1 MNSAAL
7 GQVLVFASLVLT
19 AVVAGLA
26 IVGAARGDGRQVRAA
41 GFGMRA
47 LAWLGAASSLVLL
60 HAIIT
65 HDFSIQ
71 YVAHYSD
78 STLPLLYLI
87 TTFWGGEKGA
97 LAFWVL
103 SLSVLGG
110 VLAWTRRK
118 DPSSYTGWL
127 LATTALA
134 LLFFDILMVFA
145 SNPFETFL
153 ASGGPADGSGLNPL
167 LQNPLMAVHPPP
179 QLLGFIAYTI
189 PFAYAMAAMASGKLD
204 GSWVVDA
211 RRWSLFAWVMLT
223 AGLVVGE
230 LWSYL
235 ELGWGGYW
243 GWDPVENAALLPW
256 LTGTAML
263 HTFSVEYRTGL
274 LRRWN
279 VFLAFLTFFLTIFAT
294 FLTRSQ
300 LIQSLHSFTGSVL
313 TPFFLWYQ
321 VVLIVAAAGLILY
334 RWKDL
339 KPAGRIESYLSR
351 EALVVAAVLLLLMAV
366 FVVVWG
372 TLLPKFSESPAVL
385 AVVDRALAA
394 IASLTGQVHVPLTGA
409 VNVGPEWFNKA
420 VGPIGIAVLALT
432 ALGPV
437 FVLRQAPGEVA
448 RGTAWRTLAVG
459 AGLAVVIAAA
469 LVLARGAGLATA
481 SGMPFVSACSLYL
494 RSLSWAGVYGLLA
507 VTFAMQVLGVASL
520 DWVRSVRARR
530 SAKGESVRAAAGVL
544 FRENPRR
551 YGGHLVH
558 IGVALT
564 FLGYAGA
571 AGKLVKKDAVL
582 APMEET
588 TLGGRALRFL
598 GTKDRW
604 EPAGG
609 YAALEAFFLVYPK
622 GRPIDAGAVDSVRAA
637 LPDASSVEAGEPPFV
652 AVRFSSEEA
661 ARGFLVTT
669 SARATLAPSL
679 ALSGVDRGRREVRLV
694 PRRPEVLRVLPESF
708 KRLAQ
713 AASVVTDGAGKDRLT
728 LRVGGRG
735 DLTMTVTAADDAA
748 FDAMLAGWQARDESP
763 ILAARAI
770 GNQPTVVE
778 VVPAGAGVLMSPEVR
793 HYLKSE
799 NPTTEVE
806 IEPGLLSDLYLAA
819 TPAQGAGE
827 VNLTAMDHPMMSSLW
842 LGAVIALL
850 AGAALIAP
858 VRRRREPVR
867 KDEPVVAA
875 VTRPAGPPGSGGAS

>member
-1 MNSAAL
+1 MSSSAL
-7 GQVLVFASLVLT
+7 GQILVFASLVLT
-19 AVVAGLA
+19 AFVAAVA
-26 IVGAARGDGRQVRAA
+26 IVGASGRKAPLVRAA

-47 LAWLGAASSLVLL
+47 LAWLGVATSLVLL
-60 HAIIT
+60 HAIVT
-65 HDFSIQ
+65 HDFSNQ
-71 YVAHYSD
+71 YVTHYSD
-78 STLPLLYLI
+78 TTLPLMYLI

-103 SLSVLGG
+103 SLSALGG
-110 VLAWTRRK
+110 ALAWTHRK
-118 DPSSYTGWL
+118 DDSPYTGWL

-145 SNPFETFL
+145 SSPFETFL
-153 ASGGPADGSGLNPL
+153 ASGGPADGTGLNPL

-189 PFAYAMAAMASGKLD
+189 PFAYAMAAMASGRKD
-204 GSWVVDA
+204 GSWVLDA

-263 HTFSVEYRTGL
+263 HTFSVEFRTGL

-300 LIQSLHSFTGSVL
+300 LIQSLHSFSGSAL

-321 VVLIVAAAGLILY
+321 LVIIVAALGLIAW
-334 RWKDL
+334 RWNFL

-351 EALVVAAVLLLLMAV
+351 EALVVTATLLLLMAV
-366 FVVVWG
+366 FVVMWG

-385 AVVDRALAA
+385 SVVDSALAA
-394 IASLTGQVHVPLTGA
+394 LAGITGQTHVPLTGA

-420 VGPIGIAVLALT
+420 VGPLGIAVLFLT
-432 ALGPV
+432 AIGPV
-437 FVLRQAPGEVA
+437 FVLRQAPGDVA
-448 RGTAWRTLAVG
+448 RRTAWRTLAVG
-459 AGLAVVIAAA
+459 AGLAVVLSVVLI
-469 LVLARGAGLATA
+469 LVRGAGLSTA
-481 SGMPFVSACSLYL
+481 SGMPFGAACSLYVK
-494 RSLSWAGVYGLLA
+494 SLSWPGVYGILA

-530 SAKGESVRAAAGVL
+530 SAKSESPWAAAGVL

-582 APMEET
+582 APLEAT
-588 TLGGRALRFL
+588 TLGGREVRFL

-604 EPAGG
+604 EPIGG
-609 YAALEAFFLVYPK
+609 FAALEAHFVVLPK
-622 GRPIDAGAVDSVRAA
+622 GRPIAPGVLDAVRAA
-637 LPDASSVEAGEPPFV
+637 VPGATAVEAGETPFV
-652 AVRFSSEEA
+652 KVRFATEA
-661 ARGFLVTT
+661 AARAWLVTVT
-669 SARATLAPSL
+669 ARTTLAPSL
-679 ALSGVDRGRREVRLV
+679 ALMSPDRTRREVRLV
-694 PRRPEVLRVLPESF
+694 PRRLEVLRVLPASF
-708 KRLAQ
+708 QRLAQ
-713 AASVVTDGAGKDRLT
+713 AANLVADSAGGERITVRTGARNDP
-728 LRVGGRG
+728 
-735 DLTMTVTAADDAA
+735 TMTVAALDAEA
-748 FDAMLAGWQARDESP
+748 FDAFLAGWQATANDSV
-763 ILAARAI
+763 ILAARAAAKD
-770 GNQPTVVE
+770 PTVVD
-778 VVPAGAGVLMSPEVR
+778 VVPEGVGDVMTPEVR
-793 HYLKSE
+793 YYLKSE

-806 IEPGLLSDLYLAA
+806 IQPGLLTDMYLAA

-827 VNLTAMDHPMMSSLW
+827 VNLTAMDHPMMTSLW

-850 AGAALIAP
+850 AGGALIAP
-858 VRRRREPVR
+858 VRRRRDPVA
-867 KDEPVVAA
+867 VA
-875 VTRPAGPPGSGGAS
+875 RPEGEGAA